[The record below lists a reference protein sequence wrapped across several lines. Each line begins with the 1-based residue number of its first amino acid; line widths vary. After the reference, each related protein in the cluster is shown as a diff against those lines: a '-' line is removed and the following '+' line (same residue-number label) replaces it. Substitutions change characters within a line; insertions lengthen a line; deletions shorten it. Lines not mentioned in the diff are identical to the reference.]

1 MSGNPADVLARVY
14 ETILRRRDADPADSH
29 TARMFARGRGGI
41 ARKVGE
47 EAVETVVAALD
58 GNDGEVV
65 RESADL
71 LFHLL
76 VLWAERGIV
85 PEDVF
90 QELAGREETSGVAEK
105 ASRKRT

>member
-1 MSGNPADVLARVY
+1 MSGDPADVLARVY
-14 ETILRRRDADPADSH
+14 ETILHRRDSDPETSH

-58 GNDGEVV
+58 GDKAEVV
-65 RESADL
+65 GESADL

-76 VLWAERGIV
+76 VLWAERGIA
-85 PEDVF
+85 PGDVF
-90 QELAGREETSGVAEK
+90 QELARREETSGVAEK
-105 ASRKRT
+105 AARKKT